1 VVDKNG
7 LKLIKNREE
16 LDEKIRR
23 WTRLEGFSKK
33 SQSVK
38 EKERMVKRS
47 LLLTK
52 LKDFRY
58 FRKKLRIRLIS
69 RTYF

>member
-1 VVDKNG
+1 MVDKNG

-58 FRKKLRIRLIS
+58 FKKKLRIRLIS
-69 RTYF
+69 

>member
-58 FRKKLRIRLIS
+58 FKKKLRIRLIS
-69 RTYF
+69 